1 MANLASEYK
10 SFTKENIEEGLR
22 AKEFNDA
29 GGMDDAEAF
38 LETADLDFLEKNK
51 SALRAL
57 ANWRPANSIKKLRDN
72 VNAKFP
78 HRDKSSDGIIGDTAH
93 CPGESDH
100 CPNINDHG
108 VGVVTAIDITHD
120 PTSGCD
126 MRIVTASIV
135 DSQDRRIKY
144 IIFNRKI
151 CSSYP
156 HDGTPAWTWRPY
168 PGSNP
173 HNKHAHFSVL
183 ADKPKYDDTSE
194 WQI

>member
-1 MANLASEYK
+1 MANLVSEYK
-10 SFTKENIEEGLR
+10 SFTKENIDEDLR
-22 AKEFNDA
+22 AKEFNEA

-57 ANWRPANSIKKLRDN
+57 ANWRPANSIKKLRDK

-93 CPGESDH
+93 CPGDSDH
-100 CPNINDHG
+100 CPNINDDG
-108 VGVVTAIDITHD
+108 VGVVTAIDITND
-120 PTSGCD
+120 PASGCD
-126 MRIVTASIV
+126 MKIVTAAIV
-135 DSQDRRIKY
+135 DTRDRRIKY

-156 HDGTPAWTWRPY
+156 HDGTPAWAWRPY
-168 PGSNP
+168 PGANP
-173 HNKHAHFSVL
+173 HNKHAHFSVS
-183 ADKPKYDDTSE
+183 ADKSKYDDTSE